1 MFGFWQIVIV
11 LVIVLILFN
20 YKRLPGLGRS
30 AGEGVNQLKGSA
42 TEMMGEHKLDAST
55 LGKSAGKGV
64 REFREFKDVL
74 AGSAESKPGA
84 RARAAAAEAPPAEAA
99 AAQAGPAQQEADES
113 PAGQAEPQADA
124 EPAPDPEAEP
134 VEGELVDRRPA

>member
-42 TEMMGEHKLDAST
+42 TEMMGDHKLDAST

-74 AGSAESKPGA
+74 AGSAESKPSAQA
-84 RARAAAAEAPPAEAA
+84 RPAAADAPPAEAA
-99 AAQAGPAQQEADES
+99 AAQAGPAQQEANES
-113 PAGQAEPQADA
+113 HAGQADA
-124 EPAPDPEAEP
+124 ETAPDPEAEP

>member
-42 TEMMGEHKLDAST
+42 TEMMGEHKLDASS

-64 REFREFKDVL
+64 REFRELKDAL
-74 AGSAESKPGA
+74 SGSAEAKPAGRPA
-84 RARAAAAEAPPAEAA
+84 VAAEPHPDPAAPEA
-99 AAQAGPAQQEADES
+99 QEEPAQTEKPVQSSGESDE
-113 PAGQAEPQADA
+113 P
-124 EPAPDPEAEP
+124 EP